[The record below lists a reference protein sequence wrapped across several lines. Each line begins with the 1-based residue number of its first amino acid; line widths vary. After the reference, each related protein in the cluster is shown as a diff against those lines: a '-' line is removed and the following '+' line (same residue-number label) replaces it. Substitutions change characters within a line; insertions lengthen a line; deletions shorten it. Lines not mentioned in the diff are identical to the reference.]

1 MKLNK
6 LFKINQGHQITD
18 FEIYSSAGDIPIY
31 TGDNDIKGYWDK
43 SIVQHEDLPCISYPT
58 KAFAGNVFIQNKM
71 FDANNTA
78 VLIPREKWK
87 NKINLEWFKYC
98 LPRFFYEAM
107 TSKEGVSYLNKDI
120 VKNLEISLPE
130 KKEQDLEIKYYYKLE
145 KTKNLLYGMLKKYD
159 KLLSKDLVI
168 SNKENTIPL
177 NKIFSYVSRNDVL
190 SEEGVYKN
198 NPIDR
203 ASGII
208 KVLSG
213 GTDEIDYG
221 EIAINTP
228 DIHFIKDRQI
238 LHLVTRGKAGRLT
251 YLPKGTY
258 ATNTNAF
265 ILYLK
270 EEELSNLG
278 IHSEKDEEIFL
289 KFLKFYLE
297 PKFIE
302 LSSFADVAV
311 FPLTEIMNNMVIP
324 KFTFNESIKN
334 IVNRFDDILRGYNY
348 IKNIYSRLLDLTT
361 KNIQK

>member
-190 SEEGVYKN
+190 SEEGV
-198 NPIDR
+198 
-203 ASGII
+203 
-208 KVLSG
+208 
-213 GTDEIDYG
+213 
-221 EIAINTP
+221 
-228 DIHFIKDRQI
+228 
-238 LHLVTRGKAGRLT
+238 
-251 YLPKGTY
+251 
-258 ATNTNAF
+258 
-265 ILYLK
+265 
-270 EEELSNLG
+270 
-278 IHSEKDEEIFL
+278 
-289 KFLKFYLE
+289 
-297 PKFIE
+297 
-302 LSSFADVAV
+302 
-311 FPLTEIMNNMVIP
+311 LTELV
-324 KFTFNESIKN
+324 
-334 IVNRFDDILRGYNY
+334 VL
-348 IKNIYSRLLDLTT
+348 
-361 KNIQK
+361 